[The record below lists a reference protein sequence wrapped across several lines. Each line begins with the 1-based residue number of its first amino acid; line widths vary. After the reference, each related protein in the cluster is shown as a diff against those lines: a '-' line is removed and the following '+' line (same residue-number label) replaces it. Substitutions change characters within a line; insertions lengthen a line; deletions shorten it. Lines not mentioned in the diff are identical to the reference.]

1 MKTNLNL
8 SPATA
13 FAVTL
18 ERHGIAPIASLQG
31 SGLSFAGA
39 YGASTAAAKA
49 PAQHGMT
56 LGTATFTPT
65 FNPAKVVRTDDARV
79 PEPRGRKR

>member
-13 FAVTL
+13 FVGTR
-18 ERHGIAPIASLQG
+18 ERYGIAPIASLQG

-39 YGASTAAAKA
+39 YGASTATAKA

-56 LGTATFTPT
+56 LGSP
-65 FNPAKVVRTDDARV
+65 KVVRTDDARV